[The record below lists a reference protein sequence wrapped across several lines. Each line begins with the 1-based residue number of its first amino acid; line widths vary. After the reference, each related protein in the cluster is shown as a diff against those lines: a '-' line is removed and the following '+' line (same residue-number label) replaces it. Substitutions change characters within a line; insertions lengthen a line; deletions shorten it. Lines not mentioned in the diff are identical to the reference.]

1 MTEKEIE
8 MAMDGLFLGAARVRA
23 NKFSN
28 QVSKNVYRPLTPSGQ
43 EQFLSQEEPHMKLLN

>member
-43 EQFLSQEEPHMKLLN
+43 EQFLSQEEPHMKAA